1 MTEDTICALA
11 TSLGNSGVSVIRI
24 SGKNSLAV
32 AKKFFICKSLD
43 YENIKP
49 RYMYYGNFDN
59 ENVKEKCLMVYF
71 KAPFSFTGED
81 IVEFQIH
88 GGYLLPTYI
97 LNSITKEDGVR
108 LSEPGEFSKRAFL
121 NGKISLDEAESIA
134 SIISAKSMRELEVL
148 SNLSS
153 GALNKNI
160 SSLQKFLT
168 DSLAEI
174 EVSLDYPEHDIE
186 YTTTNNV
193 LKKLHEVKE
202 KLENIIKNSEN
213 SKYINFGINASIV
226 GRPNVGKSS
235 LLNKLIG
242 QDLAIV
248 TQIAGTTRDIIKE
261 SISYKGVNIN
271 FIDTAGIRESDDL
284 IESVGIEKSKES
296 INKADIVL
304 FVTEINSEN
313 DYDKKIYELIKNK
326 KCIKI
331 INKIDKVNGTF
342 TDSEDTIYI
351 SAEKNINIESVKEK
365 IYNLV
370 FKNDLNMDSIQLLN
384 NRHIELCRNA
394 LSLTQEAINCCTEF
408 KPLDIIALMVKEVWI
423 ELGKITGETEQEQI
437 IDRIFSKFC
446 LGK

>member
-213 SKYINFGINASIV
+213 SKYINFGINVVIV
-226 GRPNVGKSS
+226 GKPNVGKSS

-248 TQIAGTTRDIIKE
+248 TKIAGTTRDIIKE
-261 SISYKGVNIN
+261 SISYKGVTIN

-304 FVTEINSEN
+304 FVTEINSESK
-313 DYDKKIYELIKNK
+313 YDKEIYELVKNK

-331 INKIDKVNGTF
+331 VNKIDKVNGTF

-370 FKNDLNMDSIQLLN
+370 FKNDLNISSIQLLN
-384 NRHIELCRNA
+384 NRHIELCKNA
-394 LSLTQEAINCCTEF
+394 LSLTKEAINCCTEY